1 MIIQVNK
8 LEGDD
13 TMFANKTVI
22 VTGAA
27 NGIGK
32 SIAEH
37 FAAEK
42 ARVIGIDLD
51 EFSIE
56 GVESRKC
63 DVGDFQQVIDV
74 FKQIHDEYGEIHAL
88 INNAGISEFKS
99 IWEIEEKDWD
109 RVLNTNLKSV
119 FICSREA
126 ARYMTGDIRS
136 IVNMA
141 STRAFMSEPD
151 TETYSASK
159 GGIYALTHS
168 LAATLSEKEIRVNSI
183 APGWI
188 HTGSYDELRD
198 VDHSQHWSG
207 RVGKVDDIARACLFL
222 SDPRN
227 SFITGECLTIDGGMT
242 RKMIYEH

>member
-8 LEGDD
+8 IKGDD
-13 TMFANKTVI
+13 AVFANKTIV

-32 SIAEH
+32 SIADH
-37 FAAEK
+37 FAGEG
-42 ARVIGIDLD
+42 ARVIGLDL
-51 EFSIE
+51 EKGSNV
-56 GVESRKC
+56 GVEYRQC
-63 DVGDFQQVIDV
+63 DVGNFQQVIEV
-74 FKQIHDEYGEIHAL
+74 FKQIHNDYGEIHVL

-99 IWEIEEKDWD
+99 IWEIEETDWNH
-109 RVLNTNLKSV
+109 VLDTNLKSV

-141 STRAFMSEPD
+141 SSRAFMSEPN
-151 TETYSASK
+151 TELYSASK
-159 GGIYALTHS
+159 GGIYALTHA
-168 LAATLSEKEIRVNSI
+168 LAATLSEKNIRVNSI

-188 HTGSYDELRD
+188 HTGSIEELRD

-207 RVGKVDDIARACLFL
+207 RVGRPDDIARACLFL
-222 SDPRN
+222 SDSRN
-227 SFITGECLTIDGGMT
+227 SFISGECLTIDGGMT

>member
-1 MIIQVNK
+1 MLKNK
-8 LEGDD
+8 
-13 TMFANKTVI
+13 VVV

-27 NGIGK
+27 QGIGK

-37 FAAEK
+37 FAAQQATVIALDIEK
-42 ARVIGIDLD
+42 VEID
-51 EFSIE
+51 
-56 GVESRKC
+56 GVEFRRC
-63 DVGDFQQVIDV
+63 DVGNFAEVIETFAAINKDHGA
-74 FKQIHDEYGEIHAL
+74 IHIL

-99 IWEIEEKDWD
+99 IWEVDEREWD
-109 RVLNTNLKSV
+109 RVLDTNLKSV

-126 ARYMTGDIRS
+126 ARFMTEDIRS

-141 STRAFMSEPD
+141 STRAFMSEPN

-168 LAATLSEKEIRVNSI
+168 LAATLSENSIRVNSI

-188 HTGSYDELRD
+188 HTGDANELRA
-198 VDHSQHWSG
+198 VDHQQHWSG

-222 SDPRN
+222 CDPKN
-227 SFITGECLTIDGGMT
+227 DFITGECLNIDGGMT

>member
-1 MIIQVNK
+1 
-8 LEGDD
+8 
-13 TMFANKTVI
+13 MFTNKTII

-27 NGIGK
+27 QGIGR

-42 ARVIGIDLD
+42 AHVIGLD
-51 EFSIE
+51 IE
-56 GVESRKC
+56 KVELQGVEYRYC
-63 DVGDFQQVIDV
+63 DVGKFDEVQSV
-74 FKQIHDEYGEIHAL
+74 FSKIHEDYGEIHVL

-99 IWEIEEKDWD
+99 MWEIEESDWD
-109 RVLNTNLKSV
+109 HVLNTNLKSV

-126 ARYMTGDIRS
+126 ARYMAGDLRS

-141 STRAFMSEPD
+141 STRAFMSEPN

-168 LAATLSEKEIRVNSI
+168 LAASLSEKQIRVNSI

-188 HTGSYDELRD
+188 HTGDMQELTAA
-198 VDHSQHWSG
+198 DHEQHWSG
-207 RVGKVDDIARACLFL
+207 RVGNGADIARACLFL
-222 SDPRN
+222 CDPRN
-227 SFITGECLTIDGGMT
+227 SFITGECLSIDGGMT
-242 RKMIYEH
+242 RKMIY